1 MSPTRFTRRRL
12 LQSVLAAA
20 PAAALTSRATRSLLA
35 QATAPA
41 PRIAP
46 GPFKPTWDSL
56 NAYKTPDWF
65 RDAKFGIWN
74 HWSAQCVPGQGDWY
88 ARQMY
93 IQGHKQYNHHL
104 ATYGHPS
111 KVGFMELTNLWK
123 AENWKPEE
131 LMDLYVAAGAKYFT
145 ALANH
150 HDNFDTYNSRY
161 TPWNA
166 VKIGP
171 KKDIVGI
178 YGKIARERGLRFAVS
193 NHGSHAWNWL
203 QTSYNYDPEGPLA
216 GVHYDAYT
224 LTKAD
229 GNGKW
234 WDGLDPQDLYTG
246 RNVLMPDGIK
256 TIAEATKWLHDND
269 EKWHEDVSLTH
280 PKFAQNWFLRAQDL
294 VDSYKPDLLYFDD
307 SELPHGIYGLSIAA
321 HYYNTSVR
329 DKGKMDVVLT
339 TKDTRPA
346 ESGAF
351 TLDIERGK
359 SNEILAQPW
368 QTDTCIGNWHY
379 DINLFN
385 SHGYKT
391 PTYVIHSLIDIVSK
405 NGNLMLDIPVT
416 GDGVIDSD
424 ERAFLQAIATWIP
437 KHGEAIYGTR
447 PFSVYGEGPPDVAT
461 GQLNERAQRPYT
473 SQDIRFT
480 TNPKDPN
487 VLYAFALGWPAN
499 GKLTI
504 KTLTRGATALPK
516 PIQRVD
522 LIGADSVPFTQ
533 DATGLTI
540 TLPDKAPNPYAY
552 AFILR
557 T

>member
-1 MSPTRFTRRRL
+1 M
-12 LQSVLAAA
+12 
-20 PAAALTSRATRSLLA
+20 LA
-35 QATAPA
+35 QAPA

-56 NAYKTPDWF
+56 KTYTTPDWF

-93 IQGHKQYNHHL
+93 IQGHRQYKHHL

-111 KVGFMELTNLWK
+111 KTGFMELTNLWK
-123 AENWKPEE
+123 AENWKPAE

-150 HDNFDTYNSRY
+150 HDNFDCYNSRY
-161 TPWNA
+161 TPWNS
-166 VKIGP
+166 VRVGP
-171 KKDIVGI
+171 KKDIVGT
-178 YGKIARERGLRFAVS
+178 YGKLAKERGLRFAVS

-203 QTSYNYDPEGPLA
+203 QTAYNYDPEGPLA
-216 GVHYDAYT
+216 GIRYDAYT

-229 GNGKW
+229 GRGKW
-234 WDGLDPQDLYTG
+234 WDGLDPQDLYIG
-246 RNVLMPDGIK
+246 PSVVMPDGTK
-256 TIAEATKWLHDND
+256 TIADATKWLHDND
-269 EKWHEDVSLTH
+269 EKWHEDISLTH
-280 PKFAQNWFLRAQDL
+280 PKFAANWFLRAKDL

-329 DKGKMDVVLT
+329 DKGRVDVVLT
-339 TKDTRPA
+339 TKDTRPEEA
-346 ESGAF
+346 GAF

-359 SNEILAQPW
+359 TNEILAQPW

-379 DINLFN
+379 DISLFN
-385 SHGYKT
+385 NHGYKT

-424 ERAFLQAIATWIP
+424 ERSFLEALATWIP
-437 KHGEAIYGTR
+437 RHGEALYGTR
-447 PFSVYGEGPPDVAT
+447 PFSVFGEGPPDTAT
-461 GQLNERAQRPYT
+461 GQFNERNQRAYT
-473 SQDIRFT
+473 AEDIRFT
-480 TNPKDPN
+480 RKGDI
-487 VLYAFALGWPAN
+487 VYAFGFVWPDN
-499 GKLTI
+499 GKYLI
-504 KTLTRGATALPK
+504 KTLASGSSALPK
-516 PIQRVD
+516 PIRQVE
-522 LIGADSVPFTQ
+522 LIGGGPIKFTQ
-533 DATGLTI
+533 ERSGLTLN
-540 TLPDKAPNPYAY
+540 LPDKAPNPYAY
-552 AFILR
+552 AFIIR

>member
-1 MSPTRFTRRRL
+1 MSTRRFTRRRL
-12 LQSVLAAA
+12 LQSALAAA
-20 PAAALTSRATRSLLA
+20 PAAALTSRATRTLLA
-35 QATAPA
+35 QAATAPA

-46 GPFKPTWDSL
+46 GPFQPTWDSL

-93 IQGHKQYNHHL
+93 IQGHRQYNHHL

-131 LMDLYVAAGAKYFT
+131 LMNLYVAAGAKYFA

-161 TPWNA
+161 NPWNA
-166 VKIGP
+166 VAIGP

-178 YGKIARERGLRFAVS
+178 YGKIARDHGLRFAVS

-203 QTSYNYDPEGPLA
+203 QTSYNYDAEGPLA

-229 GNGKW
+229 GKGKW

-280 PKFAQNWFLRAQDL
+280 PKFAENWFLRAQDL

-321 HYYNTSVR
+321 HYYNVSVR
-329 DKGKMDVVLT
+329 DKGKLDVVLT

-346 ESGAF
+346 ESAAF
-351 TLDIERGK
+351 TLDMERGK

-405 NGNLMLDIPVT
+405 NGNLMLDIPIT

-424 ERAFLQAIATWIP
+424 ERAFLEAIATWIP

-447 PFSVYGEGPPDVAT
+447 PFSVYGEGPPDVAPT
-461 GQLNERAQRPYT
+461 ASFNERNQRPYT
-473 SQDIRFT
+473 VEDIRFT
-480 TNPKDPN
+480 RKGET
-487 VLYAFALGWPAN
+487 VYAFALGWPTT
-499 GKLTI
+499 GKLLI
-504 KTLTRGATALPK
+504 KTLARGATALPK
-516 PIQRVD
+516 PIQRVE
-522 LIGADSVPFTQ
+522 LIDAGPVPFTQ
-533 DATGLTI
+533 DASGLTL

>member
-1 MSPTRFTRRRL
+1 MSTRRITRRRL
-12 LQSVLAAA
+12 LQSALAAA
-20 PAAALTSRATRSLLA
+20 PAAALTSRATRSLFA
-35 QATAPA
+35 QAAAAPA

-166 VKIGP
+166 VNVGP
-171 KKDIVGI
+171 KKDIVGV

-229 GNGKW
+229 GKGKW

-269 EKWHEDVSLTH
+269 EKWHEDVSLSH
-280 PKFAQNWFLRAQDL
+280 PKFAQNWFLRCQDL
-294 VDSYKPDLLYFDD
+294 IDSYKPDLLYFDD

-321 HYYNTSVR
+321 HYYNVSVR
-329 DKGKMDVVLT
+329 DKGKLDVVLT

-473 SQDIRFT
+473 SEDIRFT
-480 TNPKDPN
+480 RKGET
-487 VLYAFALGWPAN
+487 VYAFALGWPAN

-504 KTLTRGATALPK
+504 KTLAKGAAVLPK
-516 PIQRVD
+516 PIQRVE
-522 LIGADSVPFTQ
+522 LIGVGAVTFTQ
-533 DATGLTI
+533 DATGLTLN
-540 TLPDKAPNPYAY
+540 LPDKAPNPYAY

>member
-1 MSPTRFTRRRL
+1 MPRPTLTRRRL
-12 LQSVLAAA
+12 LQSALAAA
-20 PAAALTSRATRSLLA
+20 PGAALASRAPNLLA
-35 QATAPA
+35 QVPA

-46 GPFKPTWDSL
+46 GPFKPTWESL
-56 NAYKTPDWF
+56 TSSYSTPEWVH
-65 RDAKFGIWN
+65 DAKFGIWN
-74 HWSAQCVPGQGDWY
+74 HRAAQCVPGQGDWY
-88 ARQMY
+88 ARNMY
-93 IQGHKQYNHHL
+93 IQGNRQYNHHL

-111 KVGFMELTNLWK
+111 KSGFMELTNLWR
-123 AENWKPEE
+123 AENWKPAE

-150 HDNFDTYNSRY
+150 HDNFDCYNSRF
-161 TPWNA
+161 TPWNS
-166 VKIGP
+166 VKVGP

-178 YGKIARERGLRFAVS
+178 YGKLARERGLRFAVS

-216 GVHYDAYT
+216 GVRYDAYT

-229 GNGKW
+229 GKGKW

-246 RNVLMPDGIK
+246 RHVLMPEGI
-256 TIAEATKWLHDND
+256 TSIAEATKWLRDND
-269 EKWHEDVSLTH
+269 EKWHTDASIAA
-280 PKFAQNWFLRAQDL
+280 PKFAENWFLRCQDL

-307 SELPHGIYGLSIAA
+307 SELPHGPYGLAIAA
-321 HYYNTSVR
+321 HYYNVSVR
-329 DKGKMDVVLT
+329 DKGRMDVVLT

-346 ESGAF
+346 EAGAF

-359 SNEILAQPW
+359 TNEILAQPW

-379 DINLFN
+379 DISLFQK
-385 SHGYKT
+385 HGYKT

-424 ERAFLQAIATWIP
+424 ERAFLQALASWLP

-447 PFSVYGEGPPDVAT
+447 PFKVFGEGPPDIAA
-461 GQLNERAQRPYT
+461 GELNEKNQRPYT
-473 SQDIRFT
+473 YEDIRFT
-480 TNPKDPN
+480 TNPKDAN
-487 VLYAFALGWPAN
+487 VLYAFALGWPAA

-504 KTLTRGATALPK
+504 KTLTRNAAIYPK
-516 PIQRVD
+516 PIQRAE
-522 LIGADSVPFTQ
+522 LIGAGPVPFTQ
-533 DATGLTI
+533 DATGLTL
-540 TLPDKAPNPYAY
+540 TLPASAPNPYAY
-552 AFILR
+552 AFVLR

>member
-1 MSPTRFTRRRL
+1 MSTRRFTRRHL
-12 LQSVLAAA
+12 LQSALAAA
-20 PAAALTSRATRSLLA
+20 PAAALTSRAARRLFA
-35 QATAPA
+35 QAAATAPA

-150 HDNFDTYNSRY
+150 HDNFDTYKSRY
-161 TPWNA
+161 NPWNA
-166 VKIGP
+166 VAIGP

-203 QTSYNYDPEGPLA
+203 QTSYNYDAEGPLA

-229 GNGKW
+229 GKGKW

-246 RNVLMPDGIK
+246 RNILMPDGIK

-321 HYYNTSVR
+321 HYYNVSVR
-329 DKGKMDVVLT
+329 DKGKLDVVLT

-385 SHGYKT
+385 AHGYKT

-405 NGNLMLDIPVT
+405 NGNLMLDIPIT

-461 GQLNERAQRPYT
+461 GQLNERSQRAYT

-480 TNPKDPN
+480 RKGET
-487 VLYAFALGWPAN
+487 VYAFALGWPAN

-504 KTLTRGATALPK
+504 KTLTRGGSALPK
-516 PIQRVD
+516 PIQRVE
-522 LIGADSVPFTQ
+522 LIGAGPVPFTQ
-533 DATGLTI
+533 DATGLTLN
-540 TLPDKAPNPYAY
+540 LPDKAPNPYAY

>member
-1 MSPTRFTRRRL
+1 MLRRTITRRRL
-12 LQSVLAAA
+12 LQSALAAA
-20 PAAALTSRATRSLLA
+20 PLVSRAARMLA
-35 QATAPA
+35 QAPA

-46 GPFKPTWDSL
+46 GPFQPTWDSL
-56 NAYKTPDWF
+56 KTYTTPDWF

-93 IQGHKQYNHHL
+93 IQGHRQYNHHV

-111 KVGFMELTNLWK
+111 KFCFMELTNLWK
-123 AENWKPEE
+123 AENWKPAE

-166 VKIGP
+166 VRIGP

-178 YGKIARERGLRFAVS
+178 YGKLARERGLRFAVS

-203 QTSYNYDPEGPLA
+203 QTSYNYDAEGPLA
-216 GVHYDAYT
+216 GVRYDAYT

-229 GNGKW
+229 GKGKW
-234 WDGLDPQDLYTG
+234 WNGLDPQDLYTG
-246 RNVLMPDGIK
+246 RNVVMPDGIK

-280 PKFAQNWFLRAQDL
+280 PKFAENWFLRAQDL
-294 VDSYKPDLLYFDD
+294 VDTYKPDLLYFDD

-329 DKGKMDVVLT
+329 DKGRLDVVLT
-339 TKDTRPA
+339 TKDIRPA
-346 ESGAF
+346 EAGAF

-359 SNEILAQPW
+359 TNEILAEPW

-385 SHGYKT
+385 NHGYKT

-424 ERAFLQAIATWIP
+424 ERAFLEAIATWIP

-447 PFSVYGEGPPDVAT
+447 PFAVFGEGPPDVAT
-461 GQLNERAQRPYT
+461 GSFNERNQRPYT
-473 SQDIRFT
+473 AEDIRFT
-480 TNPKDPN
+480 RKGET
-487 VLYAFALGWPAN
+487 VYAFAFVWPTT
-499 GKLTI
+499 GKYLI
-504 KTLTRGATALPK
+504 KTLAKGSSALPR
-516 PIQRVD
+516 PIQRVE
-522 LIGADSVPFTQ
+522 LIGGGPVKFAQ
-533 DATGLTI
+533 DATGLTL
-540 TLPDKAPNPYAY
+540 TLPDKAPNEYAY
-552 AFILR
+552 AFIIR

>member
-1 MSPTRFTRRRL
+1 MFQRPISRRRL
-12 LQSVLAAA
+12 LKAALAAA
-20 PAAALTSRATRSLLA
+20 PGAALSARTAALLA
-35 QATAPA
+35 QTPA

-46 GPFKPTWDSL
+46 GPFQPNWDSL
-56 NAYKTPDWF
+56 KAYSTPDWF

-93 IQGHKQYNHHL
+93 IQGHRQYKHHL

-111 KVGFMELTNLWK
+111 KTGFMELTNLWK
-123 AENWKPEE
+123 AENWKPAE

-150 HDNFDTYNSRY
+150 HDNFDCYNSRY
-161 TPWNA
+161 TPWNS
-166 VKIGP
+166 VRVGP

-178 YGKIARERGLRFAVS
+178 YGKLAKERGLRFAVS

-203 QTSYNYDPEGPLA
+203 QTAYNYDAEGPLA
-216 GVHYDAYT
+216 GVRYDAYT

-229 GNGKW
+229 GRGKW
-234 WDGLDPQDLYTG
+234 WDGLDPQDLYVG
-246 RNVLMPDGIK
+246 PSVVMPDGIK
-256 TIAEATKWLHDND
+256 TDAAATQWLHDND

-280 PKFAQNWFLRAQDL
+280 PKFAENWFLRAQDL

-321 HYYNTSVR
+321 HYYNSSVR
-329 DKGKMDVVLT
+329 DKGRVDVVLT
-339 TKDTRPA
+339 TKDTRPQEA
-346 ESGAF
+346 GAF

-359 SNEILAQPW
+359 TNEILAQPW

-385 SHGYKT
+385 NHGYKT

-416 GDGVIDSD
+416 GDGLIDSD
-424 ERAFLQAIATWIP
+424 ERAFLQALATWIP
-437 KHGEAIYGTR
+437 KHGEAIFGTR
-447 PFSVYGEGPPDVAT
+447 PFSVFGEGPPDTAT
-461 GQLNERAQRPYT
+461 GQFNERNQRPYT
-473 SQDIRFT
+473 AEDIRFT
-480 TNPKDPN
+480 RKGDT
-487 VLYAFALGWPAN
+487 VYAFAFVWPAN
-499 GKLTI
+499 GKLQI
-504 KTLTRGATALPK
+504 KTLAKGSAALPR
-516 PIQRVD
+516 PIQRVE
-522 LIGADSVPFTQ
+522 LIGGGPVNFTQ
-533 DATGLTI
+533 EPSGLTLN
-540 TLPDKAPNPYAY
+540 LPDKAPNPYAY
-552 AFILR
+552 AFIIR